1 MRETGHVAELV
12 GSPEYLRVA
21 DDLRSRIASG
31 DLPVGSAIPSTAKL
45 CQRYGVSITVVR
57 AAVAQLREAGLVVG
71 HAGKGVFVSATPAD
85 ISERTVSV
93 DDLARQV
100 GELRAELR
108 QADSA
113 RNAEEVAEL
122 REQVRLLRA
131 QVADLY
137 GQLGRPYP
145 GSGLP
150 PEGRRG
156 GNASGD
162 PTSASS

>member
-12 GSPEYLRVA
+12 GGPEYLRVA

-45 CQRYGVSITVVR
+45 CQGYGVSITVVR

-93 DDLARQV
+93 DELARQV
-100 GELRAELR
+100 GALRAELGR
-108 QADSA
+108 VGSA
-113 RNAEEVAEL
+113 RNGEELAEL
-122 REQVRLLRA
+122 REQVRLLQT

-137 GQLGRPYP
+137 RQLGRPYP
-145 GSGLP
+145 GAELP
-150 PEGRRG
+150 PESGRSGRRG
-156 GNASGD
+156 GD
-162 PTSASS
+162 RPPASS

>member
-1 MRETGHVAELV
+1 MRETGHVAELA
-12 GSPEYLRVA
+12 GGPEYQRVA

-31 DLPVGSAIPSTAKL
+31 ELPVGSAIPSTAKL
-45 CQRYGVSITVVR
+45 CERYGVSITVVR

-85 ISERTVSV
+85 IAQRTVGV

-108 QADSA
+108 RGDSA
-113 RNAEEVAEL
+113 RNAEELAEL

-131 QVADLY
+131 LVADLY
-137 GQLGRPYP
+137 GELGRPYP
-145 GSGLP
+145 DATLP
-150 PEGRRG
+150 LEAGRSDGAG
-156 GNASGD
+156 GD
-162 PTSASS
+162 RPPASS